1 MCKDNLFSYKM
12 PSFLAV
18 VNKQYRMT
26 PPTATAIKTP
36 ELNRPASPESN
47 GLSLIVLVLKR
58 LNRVFLPDVF
68 TIVQISQTITINM
81 HPPPSNTHKVSRL
94 TFPVQVMSTN
104 EKMPRQNNKNTA
116 MIIPI
121 TQYVIFSFS
130 IFIIRSLS
138 DILSI

>member
-36 ELNRPASPESN
+36 KLNQPARSESN

-68 TIVQISQTITINM
+68 TIVQLSQTITINM

-138 DILSI
+138 NILSI